1 MLKKQLD
8 EARKHRA
15 QVSEYNIIANKILAY
30 PSREEMT
37 KYVMCINKSA
47 LYNSIVTASRNYR
60 TKSRNM
66 MMQALMPSGFDI
78 ENTTQK

>member
-1 MLKKQLD
+1 MLKKRLD
-8 EARKHRA
+8 EAKEHRA

-66 MMQALMPSGFDI
+66 MMQALMPRM
-78 ENTTQK
+78 N

>member
-60 TKSRNM
+60 AKSRNM
-66 MMQALMPSGFDI
+66 MMRVLMPRM
-78 ENTTQK
+78 N

>member
-8 EARKHRA
+8 DAKEHRA

-30 PSREEMT
+30 PSREEMM
-37 KYVMCINKSA
+37 KYVECTYRSA
-47 LYNSIVTASRNYR
+47 LYNNIVTASRNYR

-66 MMQALMPSGFDI
+66 MMQTLMPRM
-78 ENTTQK
+78 N